1 MKKVVWMSLIITVVV
16 LISSLPGLA
25 LEDTVFHTITVT
37 GEAEVNVIP
46 DEVILSLGVETS
58 DKDLNTAKK
67 FNDERI
73 KKILA
78 QAKTFAIDSKYVQTD
93 YLDIEPRYD
102 SNYQKQT
109 FLGYYIR
116 KNIVITLKDIS
127 KFDDLLSGVLTA
139 GANYVHGIQFKTTEL
154 RKYKDQARKLAIKA
168 AQEKAIAL
176 SGELGQKIGKPVS
189 ISEDY
194 ADWFSS
200 YRGWWGSAGGGVMTQ
215 NVIQNAAGESMSV
228 EDTVAPGQIG
238 IKARVTV
245 SFELE

>member
-1 MKKVVWMSLIITVVV
+1 MKKIAWLSLMIAVVV

-25 LEDTVFHTITVT
+25 LDDAVQHTITVT

-58 DKDLNTAKK
+58 DKDLNIAKK
-67 FNDERI
+67 LNDERI
-73 KKILA
+73 KKIISF
-78 QAKTFAIDSKYVQTD
+78 AKTFQIDSKYIQTD
-93 YLDIEPRYD
+93 YLDIEPRYA
-102 SNYQKQT
+102 NYEKQT

-127 KFDDLLSGVLTA
+127 KFDDLLSGVLTV

-168 AQEKAIAL
+168 AQEKAVAL
-176 SGELGQKIGKPVS
+176 SGELGQKIGKPIN

-238 IKARVTV
+238 IKARITV
-245 SFELE
+245 IFELE